1 MRGGVSVASGMVRA
15 SVRFRSSSRWT
26 SAALPSAQDV
36 GDGWCVR
43 TSVTL
48 PGLVGGF
55 RGVVVADMADAGRG
69 SGVLGEDLV
78 VEVGDGDLVAGL
90 AAVADDE
97 DLPEGVVDTDLVDH
111 AVDADGA
118 GGVHRSH
125 ACAGR

>member
-1 MRGGVSVASGMVRA
+1 M
-15 SVRFRSSSRWT
+15 
-26 SAALPSAQDV
+26 
-36 GDGWCVR
+36 
-43 TSVTL
+43 TL

-55 RGVVVADMADAGRG
+55 RGVVVADVADAGRG

-118 GGVHRSH
+118 GGVHRFH